1 LAVEPVDLYCFVEV
15 AGLAGSP
22 CFVEE
27 VGPADSHCFVDEAG
41 SAGFAAVVELLYL
54 EVVEQNWSLQPLLK
68 MNKAILDQASSPCPD
83 QIRRSS
89 SA

>member
-1 LAVEPVDLYCFVEV
+1 VE
-15 AGLAGSP
+15 
-22 CFVEE
+22 
-27 VGPADSHCFVDEAG
+27 EAG
-41 SAGFAAVVELLYL
+41 SVVLAVVVELPYL

-68 MNKAILDQASSPCPD
+68 MYEGILDKASSPCLG

>member
-1 LAVEPVDLYCFVEV
+1 MGSAVELVSLRCFVEV
-15 AGLAGSP
+15 AGLTDSQ

-27 VGPADSHCFVDEAG
+27 AG
-41 SAGFAAVVELLYL
+41 SVGFAVVVELPYL
-54 EVVEQNWSLQPLLK
+54 EVVEQNWSLQPLQK
-68 MNKAILDQASSPCPD
+68 MYEGTLDQAFSPCLG